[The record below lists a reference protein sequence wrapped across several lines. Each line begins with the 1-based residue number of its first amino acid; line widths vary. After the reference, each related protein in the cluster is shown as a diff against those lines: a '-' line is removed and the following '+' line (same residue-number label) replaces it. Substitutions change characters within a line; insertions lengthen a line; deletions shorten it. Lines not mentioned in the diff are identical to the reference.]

1 MHDIVIMNLYSISG
15 GRGLIGVNHG
25 NKHYVVSFKQE
36 KTAQRVKNSV
46 HFEPRLYLERSIIE
60 DVSFEVNTALE
71 TIGIKS
77 DVDEIMVDTAAKL
90 TVMKNKD
97 TWLETP
103 PDESEELEIVP
114 VPYESFFLYPFEN
127 NLGIILQHDLYSED
141 SDKFV
146 FLCSVVDP
154 CGIYLKDM
162 STML

>member
-1 MHDIVIMNLYSISG
+1 MNLYSISG

-36 KTAQRVKNSV
+36 KTALRVKNSV
-46 HFEPRLYLERSIIE
+46 NFEPRLYLERSIIE
-60 DVSFEVNTALE
+60 DVAFEVNTALE

-97 TWLETP
+97 TWLEP
-103 PDESEELEIVP
+103 PEFEIVP
-114 VPYESFFLYPFEN
+114 VPYESFFMYPFEN

-141 SDKFV
+141 HDKFV

-154 CGIYLKDM
+154 CGMYLKDI